1 MEFSV
6 PIFLFVLLLGIVQL
20 AVGVIFGRCLPVHGE
35 RRRRERNGLDAS
47 HFSQIARRVY
57 QVIANISRDVDE
69 HRSQVARMNDDLAA
83 ASCDDPAR
91 LAEFV
96 VESVSHLM
104 DLNANLQ
111 SRLSAAEDKLREQTR
126 QIESHVAEARTDP
139 LTRLPNRRAFDDE
152 LARRLR
158 AWQRHGKHFYV
169 AMIDL
174 DHFKK
179 LNDHHG
185 HLAGDHVLR
194 RIGAVL
200 RSALSEEAMVARVGG
215 EEFAVLLGDRPLSEV
230 RQLIEAVRRAVAA
243 EELVFDNTRVRP
255 TISAG
260 LAMVRDGDDPAS
272 LLGRADEALYAAKGA
287 GRNRAFY
294 HNGTQCEPI
303 TVPDATDAKWQQI
316 CDQLRDRLAQLVE
329 SP

>member
-83 ASCDDPAR
+83 ASCEDPAR

-139 LTRLPNRRAFDDE
+139 LTRLPNRRAFDDDIWRATMCCAASAPCSA
-152 LARRLR
+152 ARCLR
-158 AWQRHGKHFYV
+158 KPWWRGW
-169 AMIDL
+169 
-174 DHFKK
+174 
-179 LNDHHG
+179 
-185 HLAGDHVLR
+185 
-194 RIGAVL
+194 
-200 RSALSEEAMVARVGG
+200 
-215 EEFAVLLGDRPLSEV
+215 
-230 RQLIEAVRRAVAA
+230 
-243 EELVFDNTRVRP
+243 
-255 TISAG
+255 
-260 LAMVRDGDDPAS
+260 
-272 LLGRADEALYAAKGA
+272 AAKSSPSCWVI
-287 GRNRAFY
+287 GRFPRS
-294 HNGTQCEPI
+294 G
-303 TVPDATDAKWQQI
+303 
-316 CDQLRDRLAQLVE
+316 
-329 SP
+329 S